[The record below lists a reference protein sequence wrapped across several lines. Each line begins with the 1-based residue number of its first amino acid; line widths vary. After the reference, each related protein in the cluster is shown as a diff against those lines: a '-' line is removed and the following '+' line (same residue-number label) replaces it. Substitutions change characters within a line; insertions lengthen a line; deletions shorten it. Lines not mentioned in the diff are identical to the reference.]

1 MAWFAGLDWGAV
13 LDKKLPP
20 PVQPDIQFDADTYN
34 FDDYFT
40 RQPAVDSP
48 AAPLTANDLFRGAPL
63 LGSSCR
69 LGVYFA
75 RRSSSY
81 KSHRKLPCIY
91 SVNSHWS

>member
-1 MAWFAGLDWGAV
+1 MGWFAGIDWNDV

-48 AAPLTANDLFRGAPL
+48 AAPLTANDLFRGARFACLPI
-63 LGSSCR
+63 SS
-69 LGVYFA
+69 LTPMLVF
-75 RRSSSY
+75 
-81 KSHRKLPCIY
+81 P
-91 SVNSHWS
+91 